1 MAFDSFWKIFKHLYD
16 THCPVKIIKLNKN
29 KHKINDFM
37 TEDLIT
43 ARNAKLDL
51 YKIYI
56 NDRTITNENEY
67 KLARNQ
73 YNTMLRQSKKE
84 YYENNLV
91 LNIKNPKRTWDLLKE
106 ATNLNRTSIKI
117 DKIVNKNNQTLSDPT
132 DIANEFNNFFTGIGV
147 SISESVLETK
157 IKPEEYMPNI
167 DNLQYL
173 ELGNT
178 SQTHICDIIK
188 SLQSKNSMDIEGI
201 STKLIKE
208 LAVEI
213 SIPLAH
219 IFNISLSTG
228 TFPNKLKE
236 SRTVPIFKAGN
247 PELCDNYR
255 PIALLSTLS
264 KILEKM
270 VSVQLVNHL
279 DRNKILYEHQ
289 YGFQR
294 NKSTEHNLIH
304 AVNFIGKALNE
315 EKYCVGVFFD
325 LKKAFDVCN
334 HDILLMKLSK
344 MGIRGSALNWFKN
357 YLSER
362 KQKVDINGNL
372 SDQKDIKISIL
383 QGSILGPIL
392 FLCFINDLHSVSSLL
407 TLMFA
412 DDTFALESGLDL
424 NTVISSVNNEIN
436 KMAVWFRANKLA
448 VNINKTKYMIF
459 RMRGKQID
467 INNANVEYNENEPGV
482 RFDPNLVTSLER
494 YHDQHENTDCRAYK
508 LLGVYLDEHLSFNKH
523 TSHLTNK
530 LTRSLYCIKKAKN
543 VLSIK
548 GMKTLYSSLVHSH
561 LTYCPIIM
569 NCISAANRQKIIKVQ
584 KKAVRIMTNSKYN
597 EHTAPIFKKY
607 NILPYDKII
616 KQAKLLFMHS
626 IEYKYA
632 PHSFDNTW
640 KKNDQR
646 AATQALRDDDKYHLP
661 HARTETF
668 KKIPL
673 YSLPEEWNKH
683 NDMRYQSNR
692 ITFKWALR
700 AQLLDEIE

>member
-1 MAFDSFWKIFKHLYD
+1 
-16 THCPVKIIKLNKN
+16 
-29 KHKINDFM
+29 M